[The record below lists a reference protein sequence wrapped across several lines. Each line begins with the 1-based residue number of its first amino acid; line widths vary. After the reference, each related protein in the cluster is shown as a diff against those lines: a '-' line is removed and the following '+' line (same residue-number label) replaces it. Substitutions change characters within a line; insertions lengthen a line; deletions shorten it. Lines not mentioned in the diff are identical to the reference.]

1 MNLIKIKKFFKFH
14 KSSFIFQN
22 KQTNYSRHFQ
32 DPAQDSAVYLSW
44 AESLKAIYFKLIED
58 ELILSGKTGELTE
71 RLNQILTSLE
81 SVSAASIESERAFSA
96 AGSIVSKIRSRLSCE
111 KIGMK

>member
-1 MNLIKIKKFFKFH
+1 M
-14 KSSFIFQN
+14 
-22 KQTNYSRHFQ
+22 
-32 DPAQDSAVYLSW
+32 
-44 AESLKAIYFKLIED
+44 
-58 ELILSGKTGELTE
+58 ILASKTGELTE
-71 RLNQILTSLE
+71 RLSQILISLE